1 MRFANNLPTVTQVKE
16 NDIIYLNGSPMNL
29 RIDIRQFPKIIKIE
43 FPLYTDESKL
53 RKLIKSVFFGWSS
66 LSFCQAPDVDNH
78 GGLKTKTI
86 LWIQW
91 MNAATVAK
99 SAPKCEYADIPF
111 YISIKKKPSDKK
123 KPSEK
128 RYIISFTNAI
138 F

>member
-91 MNAATVAK
+91 MNTATVAK

-111 YISIKKKPSDKK
+111 YISIKKKPS
-123 KPSEK
+123 EK